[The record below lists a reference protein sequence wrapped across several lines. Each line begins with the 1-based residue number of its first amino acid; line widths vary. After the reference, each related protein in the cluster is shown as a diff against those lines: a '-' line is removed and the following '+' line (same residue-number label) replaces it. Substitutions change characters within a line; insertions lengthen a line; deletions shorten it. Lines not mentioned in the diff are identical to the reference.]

1 MRGNPRTYQGYWRQS
16 GSRLIRN
23 RVGLACGL
31 LLIGLGLVG
40 LAAPQLA
47 GLITHRDPSQ
57 LNLRDVFAPPGPV
70 YVLGADEL
78 GRDVLTR
85 LIHGTR
91 VTLGVAFLT
100 ILMSVSIGTTV
111 GMIAGYAGHWLDEVL
126 MRFVDMLLA
135 IPPIF
140 LFILLAILLRPSPLT
155 LAGIIA
161 FVGWTGVS
169 RLVRAETLSVKGR
182 EFVLAA
188 VSTGASD
195 TRVLTHHILP
205 NVIPIMIVAA
215 SLAMGQVILA
225 EAALDFL
232 GLGVSPPTSTWGN
245 MLTQANRYLSSA
257 PWLVVFPGLAIFVSV
272 LASNLL
278 GNALRDALDPR
289 IG

>member
-1 MRGNPRTYQGYWRQS
+1 
-16 GSRLIRN
+16 
-23 RVGLACGL
+23 
-31 LLIGLGLVG
+31 
-40 LAAPQLA
+40 
-47 GLITHRDPSQ
+47 
-57 LNLRDVFAPPGPV
+57 
-70 YVLGADEL
+70 
-78 GRDVLTR
+78 
-85 LIHGTR
+85 
-91 VTLGVAFLT
+91 
-100 ILMSVSIGTTV
+100 
-111 GMIAGYAGHWLDEVL
+111 

-195 TRVLTHHILP
+195 IRVLTHHILP